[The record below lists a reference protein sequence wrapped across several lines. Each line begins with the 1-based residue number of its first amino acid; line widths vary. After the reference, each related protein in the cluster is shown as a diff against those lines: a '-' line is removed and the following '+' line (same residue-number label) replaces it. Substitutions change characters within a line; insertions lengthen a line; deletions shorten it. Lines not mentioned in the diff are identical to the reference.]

1 MGKPRNK
8 YADYLQYIG
17 LRIFAMFLHMFPWQ
31 ANYRTAK
38 IIGNLMYRFDRRH
51 RQRAIEHLRRSFPD
65 WTERRYASVA
75 RASLRNLVYLGLE
88 FLFTTRLIAIGS
100 WRRHVELKDLGE
112 TLRLLLEKK
121 TGLIM
126 LTGHFGNWEVVGYT
140 MAALGFPSVSVARRI
155 DNPYIDRY
163 VIGVR
168 ERAGQRILDKN
179 GASAVVPDI
188 LEQHGT
194 VGFIADQDA
203 GRKGAFVD
211 FFGRKASTYKIIAL
225 MAMQYNTPVIVGYGK
240 RLKEGYRFELGIQ
253 RIIYPSEW
261 AGQEDP
267 LMWITQ
273 AYTSA
278 LEQVI
283 RDAPEQYLWVHRRW
297 KHRPKGEEAS
307 PDGIA

>member
-1 MGKPRNK
+1 MAKPRNK
-8 YADYLQYIG
+8 YADYLAYIA
-17 LRIFAMFLHMFPWQ
+17 LRIFAMIMHMFPWR
-31 ANYRTAK
+31 ANYVTAK
-38 IIGNLMYRFDRRH
+38 IIGNLIYKFDARH
-51 RQRAIEHLRRSFPD
+51 RNRAIEHLRRSFPG
-65 WTERRYASVA
+65 WTERKYASIA
-75 RASLRNLVYLGLE
+75 RASLRNLVYLGVE
-88 FLFTTRLIAIGS
+88 FLFTTRLIAVGS
-100 WRRHVELKDLGE
+100 WRQHVRLKNMGP
-112 TLRLLLEKK
+112 TMQQILENKS
-121 TGLIM
+121 GLIM

-179 GASAVVPDI
+179 GAASVVPDV
-188 LEQHGT
+188 LEQRGT

-225 MAMQYNTPVIVGYGK
+225 MAMQYNVPVIVGYGK
-240 RLKEGYRFELGIQ
+240 RLRESYSFEIGIQ
-253 RIIYPSEW
+253 RVISPSEW
-261 AGQEDP
+261 AGKEDP

-273 AYTSA
+273 EFTTA
-278 LEQVI
+278 LEQII
-283 RDAPEQYLWVHRRW
+283 REAPEQYLWVHRRW
-297 KHRPKGEEAS
+297 KHRPKGEESS